1 MKIETGKVV
10 PLLRELHARPGHTTL
25 FVTHDQREAFEL
37 ADRVAILNEEKIIAG
52 TER

>member
-1 MKIETGKVV
+1 MEIETGKLVL
-10 PLLRELHARPGHTTL
+10 LLRELHARTGHTTL
-25 FVTHDQREAFEL
+25 FVTQDRGEAFEL